1 MNAPDPALGWSGIV
15 RLGLVQAS
23 LAAVVV
29 LVTSTLNRVMVVEYA
44 MPAMLPG
51 FLVALH
57 YAVQMVRPK
66 FGHGSD
72 VGGRR
77 TPWILGGM
85 VVLGAGGIACAVA
98 TVSLAAHPALALA
111 GAVAAYATVGLGV
124 GAAGTSLLV
133 LMAQRVNDRRRAAA
147 ATIVWIMMIAGLAIT
162 SKLAS
167 LFLQPFT
174 PQRLVL
180 VLAVTALAAVTVAT
194 LAVRGIEGPGPGVT
208 RVPGNR
214 DGARLGPALREL
226 WREPQARHFTIFVFV
241 SMLAYSAQE
250 LILEPFAGLV
260 FAYTPAQSAALSSLL
275 HQGVLLG
282 MIAVAL
288 ACSGRGRVGSLRTWA
303 VGGCI
308 ASSCG
313 MVGLAAATVAGPA
326 WPLRIS
332 VFSLGLAI
340 GSFTVAAIGSM
351 MELAHQSR
359 DGRAGLRMG
368 LWGAAQ
374 ALAFALG
381 GLFGAS
387 IVDAFRHLFG
397 SPSLAFGVVFG
408 AEAAL
413 FLVAAGFAATTANS
427 RNRGQTSNSTAVTV

>member
-1 MNAPDPALGWSGIV
+1 LNAPASALGWSGIV

-57 YAVQMVRPK
+57 YAVQMVRPR

-133 LMAQRVNDRRRAAA
+133 LMAQRVDDRRRAAA
-147 ATIVWIMMIAGLAIT
+147 ATIVWVMMIAGLAIT

-174 PQRLVL
+174 PRRLVL
-180 VLAVTALAAVTVAT
+180 VLSATALAAIALAT
-194 LAVRGIEGPGPGVT
+194 LAVRGIEGRGPGAG
-208 RVPGNR
+208 RMPDRG
-214 DGARLGPALREL
+214 DGSRLGPALREL
-226 WREPQARHFTIFVFV
+226 WREPQARNFTLFVFV

-260 FAYTPAQSAALSSLL
+260 FAYTPAQSAGLSSLL

-288 ACSGRGRVGSLRTWA
+288 ACSGRRVGHLRSWA

-313 MVGLAAATVAGPA
+313 MLGLAAATVAGPA
-326 WPLRIS
+326 WPLRMS

-374 ALAFALG
+374 AVAFALG

-408 AEAAL
+408 AESAL

-427 RNRGQTSNSTAVTV
+427 RTRGQTSNSTAVTV